1 VPYLQASLTMTNQG
15 LVREQQR
22 VRSEDGTEIYAQGVG
37 NPSLPS
43 VVFIHGFGLSSIVF
57 DNLFQDPTLL
67 DNAYLVRYDMRG
79 HGWSGKPL
87 NPEAH
92 ESIRYAQDFIAVAK
106 AFKLNKPYLFGWSL
120 GATIAADVLQ
130 HITPAPLSGVIYAAG
145 LPYIGPIM
153 EPLAKPVIGELRE
166 GILSSDVTTALDF
179 RIKFV
184 HSTFIEP
191 DAVDYSTMA
200 SWVGATAYIAGEGMK
215 IALTRPQNPDGLFA
229 AGKAGLPLLILYS
242 EEDAQLNNEVVVQ
255 EIGSVFVNT
264 KAVVIP
270 RAGHALFY
278 DNLSGVVAEIVHFVR
293 EKTVH

>member
-1 VPYLQASLTMTNQG
+1 VA
-15 LVREQQR
+15 
-22 VRSEDGTEIYAQGVG
+22 G

-43 VVFIHGFGLSSIVF
+43 IVFIHGFGLSSIVF
-57 DNLFQDPTLL
+57 ENLFQDPTLL

-87 NPEAH
+87 DPEAH
-92 ESIRYAQDFIAVAK
+92 QSIRYAQDFIAVTK

-130 HITPAPLSGVIYAAG
+130 HITPAPLSGIIYAAA

-153 EPLAKPVIGELRE
+153 EPLAKPIIGELRE
-166 GILSSDVTTALDF
+166 GLFSPDVTTVLDF
-179 RIKFV
+179 KIKFV
-184 HSTFIEP
+184 HSTLIEP

-200 SWVGATAYIAGEGMK
+200 SWVGATAYIASEGMK
-215 IALTRPQNPDGLFA
+215 IALSRSQTPDGLLA

-255 EIGSVFVNT
+255 EIGSVFVN
-264 KAVVIP
+264 KKVVVVP

-278 DNLSGVVAEIVHFVR
+278 DNHSCVVAEIIHFVGG
-293 EKTVH
+293 KTVR